1 MAWEAYITSNLMC
14 PVDSE
19 GNTLDSA
26 AILGLDGSSVWAS
39 SAAFQALN
47 DEEARKFVAAFDD
60 VSIASVMLAGA
71 KYLKTSADGTI
82 FRGRKDKSGFVAR
95 KGAQCIIIGFY
106 TDPPVSAQTCNKV
119 VEALADYLADQGY

>member
-19 GNTLDSA
+19 GHTLDSA
-26 AILGLDGSSVWAS
+26 AILGLDGASVWAS
-39 SAAFQALN
+39 SSAFTPLS
-47 DEEARKFVAAFDD
+47 DEEATKFVAAFEDM
-60 VSIASVMLAGA
+60 SIASVLIGGV
-71 KYLKTSADGTI
+71 KYLKTQADGTI

-95 KGAQCIIIGFY
+95 KGAQCIVIGFY
-106 TDPPVSAQTCNKV
+106 TDPPVSAQTCNKI